1 MATFT
6 IAPIEEV
13 VPKGRERQLSSRAQ
27 MQARYRDAIQNTL
40 EAPGSALVVELEPD
54 EKPLTIRNRIK
65 RAAEQLGRDDLSIRR
80 RGNRIVVYAPTSS
93 ES

>member
-6 IAPIEEV
+6 IAPIDEV
-13 VPKGRERQLSSRAQ
+13 APRGRERKLSARAL
-27 MQARYRDAIQNTL
+27 MQARYRDALLDALQ
-40 EAPGSALVVELEPD
+40 APGSALVVQLEPD

-65 RAAEQLGRDDLSIRR
+65 RAAEQLGRDDLTIRR
-80 RGNRIVVYAPTSS
+80 RGNRIVAYAPTES